1 MKTIKVKNMQSR
13 VKWVENM
20 TFVGQSSSAHSVV
33 LDGNGGEKG
42 PSPMELVLMA
52 AGGCS
57 SVDVV
62 GGLQDLQQQ
71 ITACEVQILAE
82 RRDQAPRL
90 FTGAKLHFVVTGHA
104 LDEQLVSKVVADSLE
119 KYCSV
124 CLMLGK
130 GVELSH
136 SYEIVVA

>member
-1 MKTIKVKNMQSR
+1 MQSR

-20 TFVGQSSSAHSVV
+20 TFVGQSSSGHSIV
-33 LDGNGGEKG
+33 LDGNGGDKA

-62 GGLQDLQQQ
+62 SGLQDLQQQ
-71 ITACEVQILAE
+71 ITGCEVQISAE
-82 RRDQAPRL
+82 RREQAPRL
-90 FTGAKLHFVVTGHA
+90 FTAVKLHFVVTGHNLNA
-104 LDEQLVSKVVADSLE
+104 DKVSQVVADSLE

-136 SYEIVVA
+136 SYEIVMP

>member
-1 MKTIKVKNMQSR
+1 MQSR
-13 VKWVENM
+13 VKWLENM
-20 TFVGQSSSAHSVV
+20 TFVGQSASGHSVV
-33 LDGNGGEKG
+33 LDGNGGEKA

-62 GGLQDLQQQ
+62 SGLQELQQQ
-71 ITACEVQILAE
+71 ITGCEVEISAE
-82 RRDQAPRL
+82 RHEQAPRI
-90 FTGAKLHFVVTGHA
+90 FTHANLHFVVTGHD
-104 LDEQLVSKVVADSLE
+104 LNDQLVSKVVADSLE

-124 CLMLGK
+124 CLMLGQ
-130 GVELSH
+130 GVEMSH

>member
-1 MKTIKVKNMQSR
+1 MQSR
-13 VKWVENM
+13 VKWIENM
-20 TFVGQSSSAHSVV
+20 TFMGQSSSGHSVV
-33 LDGNGGEKG
+33 LDGNGGEKA

-62 GGLQDLQQQ
+62 SGLQDLQQQ
-71 ITACEVQILAE
+71 ITACEVNISAE
-82 RRDQAPRL
+82 RREQAPRI
-90 FTGAKLHFVVTGHA
+90 FTSANLHFVVTGHA
-104 LDEQLVSKVVADSLE
+104 LDDELVSKVVVDSLE

-136 SYEIVVA
+136 SYEIVAA

>member
-1 MKTIKVKNMQSR
+1 MQSR

-20 TFVGQSSSAHSVV
+20 TFVGQSASGHSVV

-52 AGGCS
+52 VGGCS

-62 GGLQDLQQQ
+62 SGLQDLQQQ
-71 ITACEVQILAE
+71 ITGCEVNIAAE
-82 RRDQAPRL
+82 RREQAPRI
-90 FTGAKLHFVVTGHA
+90 FTHANLHFVVTGHD
-104 LDEQLVSKVVADSLE
+104 LNDQLVSRVVTDSLE

>member
-1 MKTIKVKNMQSR
+1 MQSR

-20 TFVGQSSSAHSVV
+20 TFVGQSSSGHSIV
-33 LDGNGGEKG
+33 LDGNGGDKA

-62 GGLQDLQQQ
+62 SGLQDLQQQ
-71 ITACEVQILAE
+71 ITGCEVQISAE
-82 RRDQAPRL
+82 RREQAPRL
-90 FTGAKLHFVVTGHA
+90 FAAAKLHFVVTGHDLNA
-104 LDEQLVSKVVADSLE
+104 DKVSKVVADSLE

-136 SYEIVVA
+136 SYEIVMP

>member
-1 MKTIKVKNMQSR
+1 MQSR

-20 TFVGQSSSAHSVV
+20 TFVGQSSSGQSIV
-33 LDGNGGEKG
+33 LDGNGGEKA

-62 GGLQDLQQQ
+62 SGLQDLQQQ
-71 ITACEVQILAE
+71 ITACEVNISAE
-82 RRDQAPRL
+82 RREQAPRI
-90 FTGAKLHFVVTGHA
+90 FTSANLHFVVTGHA
-104 LDEQLVSKVVADSLE
+104 LDDELVSKVVVDSLE

-136 SYEIVVA
+136 SYEIVAA

>member
-1 MKTIKVKNMQSR
+1 MQSR

-20 TFVGQSSSAHSVV
+20 TFVGQSASGHSVV

-62 GGLQDLQQQ
+62 SGLQDLQQQ
-71 ITACEVQILAE
+71 ITACEVNIFAE
-82 RRDQAPRL
+82 RREQAPRI
-90 FTGAKLHFVVTGHA
+90 FTHANLHFVVTGHDLNDA
-104 LDEQLVSKVVADSLE
+104 LVSKMVADSLE

-130 GVELSH
+130 GVEMSH

>member
-1 MKTIKVKNMQSR
+1 MQSR
-13 VKWVENM
+13 VQWVENM
-20 TFVGQSSSAHSVV
+20 TFVGQSSSGHSIV
-33 LDGNGGEKG
+33 LDGNGGEKA

-62 GGLQDLQQQ
+62 SGLQDLQQQ
-71 ITACEVQILAE
+71 ITACEVNISAE
-82 RRDQAPRL
+82 RREQAPRI
-90 FTGAKLHFVVTGHA
+90 FTSANLHFVVTGHA
-104 LDEQLVSKVVADSLE
+104 LDDELVSKVVVDSLE

-136 SYEIVVA
+136 SYEIVAA

>member
-1 MKTIKVKNMQSR
+1 MQSR

-20 TFVGQSSSAHSVV
+20 TFVGQSSSGHSIV
-33 LDGNGGEKG
+33 LDGNGGDKA

-62 GGLQDLQQQ
+62 SGLQDLQQQ
-71 ITACEVQILAE
+71 ITGCEVKISAE
-82 RRDQAPRL
+82 RREQAPRL
-90 FTGAKLHFVVTGHA
+90 FTDAKLHFVVTGHD
-104 LDEQLVSKVVADSLE
+104 LDPQLVSKVVADSLE

-130 GVELSH
+130 AVELSH
-136 SYEIVVA
+136 SYEIVAA

>member
-1 MKTIKVKNMQSR
+1 MQSR

-20 TFVGQSSSAHSVV
+20 TFVGQSSSGHSVV
-33 LDGNGGEKG
+33 LDGNGGEKA

-62 GGLQDLQQQ
+62 SGLQDLQQQ
-71 ITACEVQILAE
+71 ITACEVNISAE
-82 RRDQAPRL
+82 RREQAPRI
-90 FTGAKLHFVVTGHA
+90 FTSANLHFVVTGNA
-104 LDEQLVSKVVADSLE
+104 LDDELVSKVVVDSLE

-136 SYEIVVA
+136 SYEIVAA

>member
-1 MKTIKVKNMQSR
+1 MQSR

-20 TFVGQSSSAHSVV
+20 TFVGQSSSGHSIV
-33 LDGNGGEKG
+33 LDGNGGEKA

-62 GGLQDLQQQ
+62 SGLQDLQQQ
-71 ITACEVQILAE
+71 ITACEVNISAE
-82 RRDQAPRL
+82 RREQAPRI
-90 FTGAKLHFVVTGHA
+90 FTSANLHFVVTGHA
-104 LDEQLVSKVVADSLE
+104 LDDELVSKVVVDSHE

-136 SYEIVVA
+136 SYEIVAA